1 MSKVREW
8 QITAQVRDKNN
19 TESTVTTFVRAD
31 SKKDAK
37 VVGLRS
43 ILRMPD
49 VCSVGPVTAEAWT
62 DLSSI
67 NPEVS

>member
-8 QITAQVRDKNN
+8 QITAQAQVEGKGEQ
-19 TESTVTTFVRAD
+19 TITTFVRAD

-43 ILRMPD
+43 ILRRGD
-49 VCSVGPVTAEAWT
+49 ICSVESVEATAWT
-62 DLSSI
+62 NLSSI